1 MNVCVFYIYKYKIWD
16 DLEKKNRKVK
26 EEDYDIFYTSI
37 YTSSIKDVSI
47 IRVKRVER
55 EISSRRE
62 KKNHESW
69 KKFATARAIKFR
81 KVCLKRG

>member
-1 MNVCVFYIYKYKIWD
+1 MDVWIRIVLAASRDLLLGFVMNVCVFYIYKYKIWD

-26 EEDYDIFYTSI
+26 EEDYDIFYTSV

-55 EISSRRE
+55 EISSRKE
-62 KKNHESW
+62 KKNHGS
-69 KKFATARAIKFR
+69 
-81 KVCLKRG
+81 

>member
-62 KKNHESW
+62 KKNHGSW